1 MPFKITAKS
10 AKKAKTEAKADET
23 IKKRS
28 QFVEISKRFVKRRIS
43 LIGLCIVV
51 LFIFIAIFANFIA
64 PYEFAAQDLANRL
77 QFPSAEHWLGTD
89 NFGRDILT
97 RMLYGGRT
105 SLLVSLL
112 GCAISVVIGSVI
124 GSVSGYYSGKVD
136 TLLMRLMDVFN
147 AIPMTL
153 LAVVISAALGTGT
166 WQTAIAVSVGGIAPC
181 ARMLR
186 ASVLSIRGQEFV
198 EAATAYGCKDRRI
211 IFHHVIPNCLAPV
224 IVDTTLR
231 LGGNIMAISGL
242 SFIGLGV
249 QPPAAEWGAMLNAGR
264 PYIRDF
270 YPLIT
275 FPGLAILLAMLGF
288 NLFGDGLRDALDPKQ
303 KQ

>member
-1 MPFKITAKS
+1 MSRTSIKKVRTES
-10 AKKAKTEAKADET
+10 APAYLPGEML
-23 IKKRS
+23 KKRS
-28 QFVEISKRFVKRRIS
+28 QFMEIARRFMKRKIAV
-43 LIGLCIVV
+43 LGLAIV
-51 LFIFIAIFANFIA
+51 LFLVIIAVFADVLA
-64 PYEFAAQDLANRL
+64 PYDFAAQDIGNRL
-77 QFPSAEHWLGTD
+77 QFPSLQHWLGTD

-112 GCAISVVIGSVI
+112 GCAISVVLGAIIGA
-124 GSVSGYYSGKVD
+124 VSGYYSGRVD
-136 TLLMRLMDVFN
+136 TLLMRLMDTLN

-166 WQTAIAVSVGGIAPC
+166 WQTALAVSVGGIAPT

-186 ASVLSIRGQEFV
+186 ASVLSIRSQEFV
-198 EAATAYGCKDRRI
+198 EAAVAYGTKDRRL
-211 IFHHVIPNCLAPV
+211 IFRHVVPNCLAPV

-275 FPGLAILLAMLGF
+275 FPGIAILLAMLGF

-303 KQ
+303 KR

>member
-1 MPFKITAKS
+1 MARSASTAPKGV
-10 AKKAKTEAKADET
+10 ET
-23 IKKRS
+23 VETLKKRS
-28 QFVEISKRFVKRRIS
+28 QLIEIWKRFVKRRIS
-43 LIGLCIVV
+43 LIGLLIVILLIVV
-51 LFIFIAIFANFIA
+51 AIFANVIA
-64 PYEFAAQDLANRL
+64 PYDFAAQDLNNIRA
-77 QFPSAEHWLGTD
+77 FPSAQHWLGTD
-89 NFGRDILT
+89 EFGRDILT

-112 GCAISVVIGSVI
+112 GCVISVIIGAII
-124 GSVSGYYSGKVD
+124 GAVSGYYSGKID
-136 TLLMRLMDVFN
+136 TLLMRLMDVLN

-153 LAVVISAALGTGT
+153 LAVVISASLGTGT
-166 WQTAIAVSVGGIAPC
+166 WQTALAISVGGIAPT

-186 ASVLSIRGQEFV
+186 ASVLSIRSQEFV
-198 EAATAYGCKDRRI
+198 EAAVAYGSKDRRI
-211 IFHHVIPNCLAPV
+211 IFRHVVPNCLAPV

-249 QPPAAEWGAMLNAGR
+249 QPPHAEWGAMLNAGR
-264 PYIRDF
+264 KYIRDF

-275 FPGLAILLAMLGF
+275 FPGIAILLSMLGF

>member
-1 MPFKITAKS
+1 MS
-10 AKKAKTEAKADET
+10 AKTATQPPKVVGTVENL
-23 IKKRS
+23 KKRS
-28 QFVEISKRFVKRRIS
+28 QLVEIWKRFVKRKVS
-43 LIGLCIVV
+43 LVGLLLVI
-51 LFIFIAIFANFIA
+51 LFIFVAVFADVIA
-64 PYEFAAQDLANRL
+64 PYDFSAQDLSNRL

-112 GCAISVVIGSVI
+112 GCVISIILGAVIGAVA
-124 GSVSGYYSGKVD
+124 GFYSGKVD
-136 TLLMRLMDVFN
+136 TLLMRLMDVLN

-153 LAVVISAALGTGT
+153 LAVVISSALGTGT
-166 WQTAIAVSVGGIAPC
+166 WQTALAVSIGGIAPC

-186 ASVLSIRGQEFV
+186 ASVLSIRGQEYV
-198 EAATAYGCKDRRI
+198 EAAEAYGSKDRRI
-211 IFHHVIPNCLAPV
+211 IFRHVVPNCLAPL

-264 PYIRDF
+264 PYIREF

-275 FPGLAILLAMLGF
+275 FPGIAILLAMLGF

>member
-1 MPFKITAKS
+1 MSNSTNTAPKGV
-10 AKKAKTEAKADET
+10 ET
-23 IKKRS
+23 VETLKKRS
-28 QFVEISKRFVKRRIS
+28 QIIEIAKRFSKRKIS
-43 LIGLCIVV
+43 FIGLLIVILLIIV
-51 LFIFIAIFANFIA
+51 AVFANVLA
-64 PYEFAAQDLANRL
+64 PYDFAAQDLSNIRA
-77 QFPSAEHWLGTD
+77 FPSAQHWLGTD
-89 NFGRDILT
+89 EFGRDILT

-112 GCAISVVIGSVI
+112 GCAISVVIGAII
-124 GSVSGYYSGKVD
+124 GAVSGYYSGKID
-136 TLLMRLMDVFN
+136 TLLMRLMDVLN

-153 LAVVISAALGTGT
+153 LAVVISASLGTGT
-166 WQTAIAVSVGGIAPC
+166 WQTALAVSVGGIAPT

-186 ASVLSIRGQEFV
+186 ASVLSVRSQEFV
-198 EAATAYGCKDRRI
+198 EAAIAYGSKDRRI
-211 IFHHVIPNCLAPV
+211 IFRHVVPNCLAPV

-264 PYIRDF
+264 KYIRDF

-275 FPGLAILLAMLGF
+275 FPGIAILLSMLGF

>member
-1 MPFKITAKS
+1 MS
-10 AKKAKTEAKADET
+10 AKTATQPPKGVET
-23 IKKRS
+23 VENLKKRS
-28 QFVEISKRFVKRRIS
+28 QLVEIWKRFVKRKVS
-43 LIGLCIVV
+43 LVGLLLVI
-51 LFIFIAIFANFIA
+51 LFIFVAVFADVIA
-64 PYEFAAQDLANRL
+64 PYDFSAQDLSNRL

-112 GCAISVVIGSVI
+112 GCVISIILGAVIGAVA
-124 GSVSGYYSGKVD
+124 GFYSGKVD
-136 TLLMRLMDVFN
+136 TLLMRLMDVLN

-153 LAVVISAALGTGT
+153 LAVVISSALGTGT
-166 WQTAIAVSVGGIAPC
+166 WQTALAVSIGGIAPC

-186 ASVLSIRGQEFV
+186 ASVLSIRGQEYV
-198 EAATAYGCKDRRI
+198 EAAEAYGSKDRRI
-211 IFHHVIPNCLAPV
+211 IFRHVVPNCLAPL

-264 PYIRDF
+264 PYIREF

-275 FPGLAILLAMLGF
+275 FPGIAILLAMLGF

>member
-1 MPFKITAKS
+1 MMALDNTVKTPKS
-10 AKKAKTEAKADET
+10 EEKTEI

-28 QFVEISKRFVKRRIS
+28 QTVDIIRRFMKRKIAV
-43 LIGLCIVV
+43 IGLAIV
-51 LFIFIAIFANFIA
+51 LFLVVIAIFADVIA
-64 PYEFAAQDLANRL
+64 PYEFAAQDLTNRL

-112 GCAISVVIGSVI
+112 GCFISVTVGAVIGSVA
-124 GSVSGYYSGKVD
+124 GYYSGKLD
-136 TLLMRLMDVFN
+136 TLLMRLMDILN

-166 WQTAIAVSVGGIAPC
+166 WQTALAVSVGGIAPC

-198 EAATAYGCKDRRI
+198 EAAMAYGCKDRRI

>member
-1 MPFKITAKS
+1 MSSKTTTMPPKG
-10 AKKAKTEAKADET
+10 TETVENL
-23 IKKRS
+23 KKRS
-28 QFVEISKRFVKRRIS
+28 QIVEIWKRFVKRKIS
-43 LIGLCIVV
+43 LIGLIIVILLIV
-51 LFIFIAIFANFIA
+51 IALGADVIA
-64 PYEFAAQDLANRL
+64 PYEFSTQDLANRL

-97 RMLYGGRT
+97 RMIYGGRT
-105 SLLVSLL
+105 SLLVSLF
-112 GCAISVVIGSVI
+112 GCVISIIIGAIIGA
-124 GSVSGYYSGKVD
+124 VSGYYSGKLD
-136 TLLMRLMDVFN
+136 TLLMRLMDVLN
-147 AIPMTL
+147 AIPGTL
-153 LAVVISAALGTGT
+153 LAVVISASLGTGT
-166 WQTAIAVSVGGIAPC
+166 WQTALAVSVGGIAPC

-186 ASVLSIRGQEFV
+186 ASILSIRGQEFV

-211 IFHHVIPNCLAPV
+211 IFMHVVPNCLAPL

-231 LGGNIMAISGL
+231 LGGNIMMISGL

>member
-1 MPFKITAKS
+1 MANT
-10 AKKAKTEAKADET
+10 KAKAPAGVET
-23 IKKRS
+23 VETMKKRS
-28 QFVEISKRFVKRRIS
+28 QFVEISRRFVKRKIS
-43 LIGLCIVV
+43 FIGLIIVILLIIMAV
-51 LFIFIAIFANFIA
+51 FADFIA
-64 PYEFAAQDLANRL
+64 PYDFSAQDLANRL
-77 QFPSAEHWLGTD
+77 QFPSAEHWFGTD

-97 RMLYGGRT
+97 RMIYGGRT

-112 GCAISVVIGSVI
+112 GCAISVVAGAIIGA
-124 GSVSGYYSGKVD
+124 VSGYYSGKIDV
-136 TLLMRLMDVFN
+136 LLMRLMDILN
-147 AIPMTL
+147 AIPGTL
-153 LAVVISAALGTGT
+153 LAVVISASLGTGT
-166 WQTAIAVSVGGIAPC
+166 WQTAIAVSIGGIAPC

-186 ASVLSIRGQEFV
+186 ASVLSIRTQEFV
-198 EAATAYGCKDRRI
+198 EAATAYGSKDRRI
-211 IFHHVIPNCLAPV
+211 IFKHVVPNCLAPL

-231 LGGNIMAISGL
+231 LGGNIMMISGL

>member
-1 MPFKITAKS
+1 MSTNTTTAPKGV
-10 AKKAKTEAKADET
+10 ET
-23 IKKRS
+23 VENLKKRS
-28 QFVEISKRFVKRRIS
+28 QLVEIWRRFVKRKIS
-43 LIGLCIVV
+43 LVGLLIVI
-51 LFIFIAIFANFIA
+51 LFIIVAIFADFIA
-64 PYEFAAQDLANRL
+64 PYDFSAQELANRL

-97 RMLYGGRT
+97 RMIYGGRT
-105 SLLVSLL
+105 SLLVSLF
-112 GCAISVVIGSVI
+112 GCAIAVVLGAIVGSVA
-124 GSVSGYYSGKVD
+124 GFYSGKLD
-136 TLLMRLMDVFN
+136 TLLMRLMDVLN
-147 AIPMTL
+147 AIPGTL
-153 LAVVISAALGTGT
+153 LAVVISATLGTGT
-166 WQTAIAVSVGGIAPC
+166 WQTAMAVSVGGIAPT

-186 ASVLSIRGQEFV
+186 ATVLSIRGQEYV

-211 IFHHVIPNCLAPV
+211 IFRHVVPNCLAPV

-231 LGGNIMAISGL
+231 LGGNIMMISGL

-275 FPGLAILLAMLGF
+275 FPGIAILLAMLGF

>member
-1 MPFKITAKS
+1 MAQKTA
-10 AKKAKTEAKADET
+10 AKTARGKEQGE
-23 IKKRS
+23 ILKKRS
-28 QFVEISKRFVKRRIS
+28 QFVEISRRFVKRKIS
-43 LIGLCIVV
+43 LIGLLIVILLIIMAV
-51 LFIFIAIFANFIA
+51 FANVIA
-64 PYEFAAQDLANRL
+64 PYDFSAQDLGNRL
-77 QFPSAEHWLGTD
+77 QFPSAEHWFGTD

-97 RMLYGGRT
+97 RMIYGGRT
-105 SLLVSLL
+105 SLLVSLF
-112 GCAISVVIGSVI
+112 GCVISIIIGAIIGA
-124 GSVSGYYSGKVD
+124 VSGFYSGKID
-136 TLLMRLMDVFN
+136 TLLMRLMDILN
-147 AIPMTL
+147 AIPGTL
-153 LAVVISAALGTGT
+153 LAVVISASLGTGT
-166 WQTAIAVSVGGIAPC
+166 WQTAIAVSIGGIAPC

-186 ASVLSIRGQEFV
+186 ASVLSIRTQEFV
-198 EAATAYGCKDRRI
+198 EAATAYGSKDRRI
-211 IFHHVIPNCLAPV
+211 IFKHVVPNCLAPL

-231 LGGNIMAISGL
+231 LGGNIMMISGL

-288 NLFGDGLRDALDPKQ
+288 NLFGDGMRDALDPKQ

>member
-1 MPFKITAKS
+1 MASKS
-10 AKKAKTEAKADET
+10 TSAAPKGVET
-23 IKKRS
+23 VENMKKRS
-28 QFVEISKRFVKRRIS
+28 QFIEIAKRFSKRKIS
-43 LIGLCIVV
+43 FIGLIIVI
-51 LFIFIAIFANFIA
+51 LLIIIAAFAKYIA
-64 PYEFAAQDLANRL
+64 PYDFAAQSLSERL
-77 QFPSAEHWLGTD
+77 QYPSSAHWLGTD

-97 RMLYGGRT
+97 RMIYGGQT

-112 GCAISVVIGSVI
+112 GCAISVIIGGVIGA
-124 GSVSGYYSGKVD
+124 VSGYYSGKVD
-136 TLLMRLMDVFN
+136 TLLMRLMDVLN

-153 LAVVISAALGTGT
+153 LAVVISASLGTGT
-166 WQTAIAVSVGGIAPC
+166 WQTALAISVGGIAPT

-186 ASVLSIRGQEFV
+186 ASVLSVRSQEFV
-198 EAATAYGCKDRRI
+198 EAAIAYGSKDRRI
-211 IFHHVIPNCLAPV
+211 IFRHVVPNCLAPV

-249 QPPAAEWGAMLNAGR
+249 QAPYAEWGAMLNAGR
-264 PYIRDF
+264 QYIRDF

-275 FPGLAILLAMLGF
+275 FPGIAILLAMLGF